1 MSYKPL
7 SEVKKTLRVDWYRS
21 PIDPKKL
28 RELSTRSDAQ
38 GWFQTAGH
46 LGLFV
51 LAGALAILFW
61 SLQSWVLFALALFA
75 QGTVASFYAGTAP
88 HELGHGSVFK
98 TKRLNKIFLYLTSFI
113 GWWDPFDYASSHT
126 FHHRYTL
133 HPEGDRENLL
143 PLKPTVG
150 RTFLLQLFTINLLTQ
165 PGRTFG
171 KGGLISTLVV
181 TFQSAFGR
189 VGTTE
194 IPSNE
199 WLEAL
204 HEDQPDEH
212 RKSIRWSR
220 FLLVGH
226 GLILVAGIAS
236 GFWVVPLVVSL
247 PVFVANWSSYFVGM
261 TQHCGLRDNSPDF
274 RKNTRSLKL
283 NPFYAFLYW
292 HMNWH
297 IEHHMFAGV
306 PWYNLKRLYQEIAH
320 DMPEPRTL
328 RQAWQEMIET
338 WNRQQ
343 SDPDFQYDTPL
354 PQTARTAREGEG
366 PPREL
371 EASIGDLAP
380 EGLR

>member
-1 MSYKPL
+1 VSYKPL
-7 SEVKKTLRVDWYRS
+7 FKVKKTLRVDWYRS
-21 PIDPKKL
+21 TIDPKKL
-28 RELSTRSDAQ
+28 RELSSRSDAQ

-51 LAGALAILFW
+51 SAGAVATALW
-61 SLQSWVLFALALFA
+61 SQQSWLFFALALFA

-98 TKRLNKIFLYLTSFI
+98 TKRLNTIFLYIVSFI

-143 PLKPTVG
+143 PLKPRIG
-150 RTFLLQLFTINLLTQ
+150 GTFLLQLFTINLMTQ

-171 KGGLISTLVV
+171 KGGLISTIVV
-181 TFQSAFGR
+181 TSRSAFGK
-189 VGTTE
+189 VGSTD

-204 HEDQPDEH
+204 HEDQPDQH
-212 RKSIRWSR
+212 RMSIRWSR
-220 FLLVGH
+220 ILLIGH
-226 GLILVAGIAS
+226 GLVLMAGIAS
-236 GFWVVPLVVSL
+236 GWWILPLVISL
-247 PVFVANWSSYFVGM
+247 PVFVANWGSYFVGM

-274 RKNTRSLKL
+274 RKNSRSVKL
-283 NPFYAFLYW
+283 NPLYAFLYW

-306 PWYNLKRLYQEIAH
+306 PCYNLKRLHQEIAH
-320 DMPEPRTL
+320 DMPVPRTL
-328 RQAWQEMIET
+328 RQAWREMIES

-343 SDPDFQYDTPL
+343 TDPDYQFDTPL
-354 PQTARTAREGEG
+354 PPTARTLREVKS
-366 PPREL
+366 PPSEL